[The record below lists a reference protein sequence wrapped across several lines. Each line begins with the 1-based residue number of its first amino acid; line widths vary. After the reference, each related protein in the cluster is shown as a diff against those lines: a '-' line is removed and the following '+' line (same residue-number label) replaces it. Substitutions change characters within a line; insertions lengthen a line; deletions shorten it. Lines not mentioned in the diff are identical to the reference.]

1 MGGGWRKS
9 SVLVACGLT
18 FAASSADAIPQRSLV
33 ARPLPPAVF
42 AAEATADSSVVR
54 LTQKS
59 AQTLADTLLAR
70 VSAMRGLQPLR
81 PVPASAQSRAAMRRR
96 LEEIVR
102 TDAIDDRLRQEERLL
117 VHLGLLPPSANL
129 TQLFHRLLEDQLA
142 GFYDID
148 RRELV
153 LADWLQPELQA
164 DVASHELVHALQDQH
179 FSLRVRK
186 RLGFSSRDAEA
197 AWSALIEGDAS
208 AVTAQLALA
217 PSGRQF
223 TAIADSEAIAMLP
236 TARGLQSPGFR
247 AAPAVVRAT
256 LGFPYVNGLRF
267 VSELHR
273 RGGWKAVDAAFV
285 RPPASSEQILH
296 PERYLAFPDAP
307 IAIQLP
313 DIAAILGKQYRGVSA
328 GSLGEFDL
336 YLYLKQ
342 YVEDDIARVAA
353 EGWGGSAYALY
364 AVEPEA
370 GTVEKSAKRSEP
382 NVLVMVTEWDSEDDA
397 VEFYGGIIGALEAR
411 YPQQKGYSEASSQD
425 MILWNTDPSGTRHNV
440 LRLQGRRVSCIE
452 SLPSTE
458 LQRVLSKLDLALKVT
473 DPTPEARAIEK
484 ANLAWNRQQKRAQRG
499 VRTARLA
506 LPPGWTRDPAHEDS
520 LVSLAAHHHEATLQ
534 LSIDRSASNEL
545 GLDGF
550 AHVVADKVQKIGRD
564 VYVQTDVDWP
574 RGEERL
580 YQHVFTQVE
589 GERTFA
595 YYLGIADVGAGYA
608 VLVLR
613 GPADAVE
620 PDLDATFYELLG
632 KLELLPDG
640 EATDSVSTERNGRSP
655 R

>member
-1 MGGGWRKS
+1 MSRGWRKS
-9 SVLVACGLT
+9 SVLIACGLV
-18 FAASSADAIPQRSLV
+18 FAAPRAGAIPQRSLV
-33 ARPLPPAVF
+33 ARPLPPAAF
-42 AAEATADSSVVR
+42 AAEMSADSSVVR
-54 LTQKS
+54 LTQQS
-59 AQTLADTLLAR
+59 AQALADTLLAH
-70 VSAMRGLQPLR
+70 VSAARGLQPLR
-81 PVPASAQSRAAMRRR
+81 PVPASAQSRTAMRRR

-102 TDAIDDRLRQEERLL
+102 ADAIDDRLRQEERLL
-117 VHLGLLPPSANL
+117 VHLGLLPASVNL
-129 TQLFHRLLEDQLA
+129 TQLFHRLLEEQLA

-164 DVASHELVHALQDQH
+164 GIASHELAHALQDQH

-208 AVTAQLALA
+208 AVTAELALA

-223 TAIADSEAIAMLP
+223 TAIPDSEAMAMLP
-236 TARGLQSPGFR
+236 AARGLQSPGFR

-256 LGFPYVNGLRF
+256 LGFPYVSGLRF
-267 VSELHR
+267 VAELHR

-296 PERYLAFPDAP
+296 PERYLAYPDAP

-313 DIAAILGKQYRGVSA
+313 DIAAILGQEYRGVSA

-342 YVEDDIARVAA
+342 YVEDDIARIAA

-370 GTVEKSAKRSEP
+370 GTVEKASKRTEP
-382 NVLVMVTEWDSEDDA
+382 NVFVMVTEWDSEDDA
-397 VEFYGGIIGALEAR
+397 VEFYGGLIGALEAR

-425 MILWNTDPSGTRHNV
+425 MILWNIDPAGVRHNV

-452 SLPSTE
+452 SLPSAQ
-458 LQRVLSKLDLALKVT
+458 LQRVLSKLDLAMKVT

-484 ANLAWNRQQKRAQRG
+484 LNLAWNRQQKRSQRG
-499 VRTARLA
+499 VRTAQLA
-506 LPPGWTRDPAHEDS
+506 LPVGWTRDPAREDS
-520 LVSLAAHHHEATLQ
+520 LVSLAAHNHDATLE
-534 LSIDRSASNEL
+534 LSIDRSVSSEL

-550 AHVVADKVQKIGRD
+550 AHVVADRVQKLGRD

-580 YQHVFTQVE
+580 YQHVFTQTE

-595 YYLGIADVGAGYA
+595 YYLGTADLGMGYA
-608 VLVLR
+608 ALLLR
-613 GPADAVE
+613 GPADAEE

-632 KLELLPDG
+632 KLELLPESDAG
-640 EATDSVSTERNGRSP
+640 SISTEGNGRSP